1 MSSLYE
7 EELKRLIDDR
17 KNKLI
22 LLKGKVNSKEME
34 RLKKDIE
41 VLETDLK
48 SFQKAMERFRAK
60 PAQPSE
66 GTSAAAGS

>member
-7 EELKRLIDDR
+7 EELKRLIEER
-17 KNKLI
+17 KSRI
-22 LLKGKVNSKEME
+22 SLLKVNADSKEIG
-34 RLKKDIE
+34 RLKGDIE
-41 VLETDLK
+41 VLEADLK

-66 GTSAAAGS
+66 EAPAAGS

>member
-7 EELKRLIDDR
+7 EELRRLIEER
-17 KNKLI
+17 KSRI
-22 LLKGKVNSKEME
+22 SLLKVNADSKERG
-34 RLKKDIE
+34 RLKGDIE
-41 VLETDLK
+41 VLEADLK

-66 GTSAAAGS
+66 GASAAGS

>member
-7 EELKRLIDDR
+7 EELKRLIEER
-17 KNKLI
+17 KSRI
-22 LLKGKVNSKEME
+22 SLLKDNADSKKIGL
-34 RLKKDIE
+34 LKRDIE
-41 VLETDLK
+41 VLEADLK
-48 SFQKAMERFRAK
+48 SFQKAMERFRTK